1 MRTFVDIRGPGLR
14 HSLKNEN
21 IFTYRLIHA
30 SKAMKIFSK
39 ARLLSDC
46 QTNLQDGINYL
57 R

>member
-30 SKAMKIFSK
+30 SKATKIFSK